1 MDDAFLKVRSI
12 RPDAILVVADPLL
25 ANLQPKIA
33 EFLIQNRL
41 PSIYT
46 YREQVLAGGLISY
59 ATNYYELFRR
69 AATVADK
76 ILKGAKPSNLPVEQ
90 PTKFELVINLK
101 TAKAL
106 GLTVPPDVAP
116 RRRGDRMRRR
126 EFITLLGGAVA
137 AWPLAARA
145 QKRSYRIGWLVFG
158 GTTLGPIDQSL
169 KDALAQAG
177 LVDGRNIEII
187 FRYANGNSDRLRE
200 LAAEL
205 VAQKP
210 DLLLAVGGDLI
221 KALFEASKGSIPI
234 VGGVS
239 DSPIRAGAAVS
250 LARPSK
256 NFTGVT
262 FLTDEMAAKRME
274 LLKEV
279 APNARRVAVI
289 FNPQHFDDEVTF
301 ARRGAET
308 LGIELTTHPINSAA
322 DLDAA
327 LHAASAGGAD
337 SLFVISSRVTGLVA
351 GKIAQHGQE
360 RRLPVIASWR
370 EFVASGALLSYGPS
384 RIFEAKRLAGYVQKI
399 LNGAKPADLP
409 IEQPVKFELVINLKT
424 AKALSLNV
432 PLPLLDRADEL
443 IE

>member
-1 MDDAFLKVRSI
+1 
-12 RPDAILVVADPLL
+12 
-25 ANLQPKIA
+25 
-33 EFLIQNRL
+33 
-41 PSIYT
+41 
-46 YREQVLAGGLISY
+46 
-59 ATNYYELFRR
+59 
-69 AATVADK
+69 
-76 ILKGAKPSNLPVEQ
+76 
-90 PTKFELVINLK
+90 
-101 TAKAL
+101 
-106 GLTVPPDVAP
+106 
-116 RRRGDRMRRR
+116 MRRR
-126 EFITLLGGAVA
+126 EVITFLGGAVA

-145 QKRSYRIGWLVFG
+145 QKSSPRIGWLVYG
-158 GTTLGPIDQSL
+158 DAKLGPIDQSL

-177 LVDGRNIEII
+177 LVDGRNIEIV
-187 FRYANGNSDRLRE
+187 FRYANGISDRVAE

-205 VAQKP
+205 VAQRP
-210 DLLLAVGGDLI
+210 DLLLAVGGDLV
-221 KALFEASKGSIPI
+221 KALFDASKGSIPI

-239 DSPIRAGAAVS
+239 DSPMRAGIAAS

-256 NFTGVT
+256 NFTGIT
-262 FLTDEMAAKRME
+262 FLTDEMAAKRIE

-301 ARRGAET
+301 ARRGAESF
-308 LGIELTTHPINSAA
+308 GIELTTHPINNVA

-327 LHAASAGGAD
+327 LHAASASGAD
-337 SLFVISSRVTGLVA
+337 SLFVISSRLTGLVA

-384 RIFEAKRLAGYVQKI
+384 RIFEAKRLAGYVQKV
-399 LNGAKPADLP
+399 LNGSKPADLP

-424 AKALSLNV
+424 AKALGLTMPPSMV
-432 PLPLLDRADEL
+432 ARVDEL